1 MKKILAA
8 LLSASMMLSLA
19 SCGSKVETPETD
31 GVKVGFIF
39 LHDENSTYDKNF
51 MDAATVATE
60 NLGLDVKG
68 AVDSLILP
76 VLPETGDMSMI
87 EVYLLL
93 LLISGS
99 GLFVLLKKETADE
112 K

>member
-60 NLGLDVKG
+60 NLGLDANQVMIKTNIHETDENTYINAIVK
-68 AVDSLILP
+68 
-76 VLPETGDMSMI
+76 
-87 EVYLLL
+87 
-93 LLISGS
+93 
-99 GLFVLLKKETADE
+99 
-112 K
+112 